1 MGLGNYAKRGWPD
14 DEDYKKNTGGGGSGG
29 GDGGDGGM
37 TLEERLY
44 KFSFQIPTPEKNEI
58 RPDKSA
64 TKMLLF
70 LDGIPCRVH
79 EHELYHAKK
88 QGLLRHQGNRYTSL
102 CLTKNS
108 IDQRGCPLCDE
119 LDDWARYKGFFSVID
134 MGQVE
139 FTEDGEYVTGP
150 FNLHH
155 RYWLNKDKE
164 KQFVSFERMLL
175 DAKAGSEDKPGV
187 LRDLQGQSER
197 RGGDL
202 AGTVWHVT
210 RGGKLSPKCGEGW
223 DYIER
228 IDLAEADQYLRKF
241 GANPADL
248 DNLEAVDYMNV
259 LVPQSYEDMAYMI
272 NGAKDGGSN
281 GARSEGAGWDG
292 NKQGNK
298 GPDDDDIP
306 F

>member
-1 MGLGNYAKRGWPD
+1 
-14 DEDYKKNTGGGGSGG
+14 
-29 GDGGDGGM
+29 
-37 TLEERLY
+37 
-44 KFSFQIPTPEKNEI
+44 
-58 RPDKSA
+58 
-64 TKMLLF
+64 
-70 LDGIPCRVH
+70 
-79 EHELYHAKK
+79 
-88 QGLLRHQGNRYTSL
+88 
-102 CLTKNS
+102 
-108 IDQRGCPLCDE
+108 
-119 LDDWARYKGFFSVID
+119 

-139 FTEDGEYVTGP
+139 FTEDGDFQIKDVTGR